1 MNNRFAGL
9 LTVVLGALAV
19 KLTLSGEYLNYVR
32 AGMYPWLL
40 LSGLFL
46 VALGM
51 VGWLSSRRQGA
62 HSHAPSDHGH
72 SHGLSK
78 AAWLLVVP
86 LLAASLLRPAPLGSF
101 AANRQTSRPP
111 RPSAKTAVLAQKLVK
126 DKPVE
131 PEPAPAT
138 EVAGVPI
145 PAASSSGSEMSL
157 IDFLEITYYDESKAL
172 AGVPVTIVGFAM
184 PAQTGKPDEFLL
196 SRFMI
201 SCCAADAQLMQ
212 AGVTRVSG
220 SVPKQDSWVSVT
232 GTWEPDDST
241 ESMTADG
248 FPIPK
253 LVASKVVPVLQPE
266 NPYLT
271 LAP

>member
-9 LTVVLGALAV
+9 LTVVLGVLAL
-19 KLTLSGEYLNYVR
+19 KLTMSGEYLNYVR
-32 AGMYPWLL
+32 TGMYPWLL
-40 LSGLFL
+40 LSGMFL
-46 VALGM
+46 VALGLA
-51 VGWLSSRRQGA
+51 GWLSARRPDA
-62 HSHAPSDHGH
+62 HHHDEAGGH
-72 SHGLSK
+72 SHGLSR
-78 AAWLLVVP
+78 AAWLLIVP

-111 RPSAKTAVLAQKLVK
+111 RPPAKTAVLAQKVVK
-126 DKPVE
+126 VKPVE
-131 PEPAPAT
+131 PQPAPAV

-145 PAASSSGSEMSL
+145 PAASSGGSEMSL
-157 IDFLEITYYDESKAL
+157 TDFLEITYYDETKAL
-172 AGVPVTIVGFAM
+172 AGVPVTIVGFVM

-212 AGVTRVSG
+212 AGVTRVTG
-220 SVPKQDSWVSVT
+220 SVPKQDAWVSVT
-232 GTWEPDDST
+232 GTWEPDDSS

-253 LVASKVVPVLQPE
+253 LVARQVVPVPQPE

-271 LAP
+271 LAQ

>member
-1 MNNRFAGL
+1 MSNRFAGL
-9 LTVVLGALAV
+9 LTVVLGVLAL

-32 AGMYPWLL
+32 AGMYPWLV
-40 LSGLFL
+40 LSGLIL
-46 VALGM
+46 VALGL
-51 VGWLSSRRQGA
+51 VGWRSARSPEA
-62 HSHAPSDHGH
+62 HHHHEAGGH
-72 SHGLSK
+72 SHGLSR

-101 AANRQTSRPP
+101 AANRQSSRPP
-111 RPSAKTAVLAQKLVK
+111 RPPAKTAVLAQKVVK
-126 DKPVE
+126 VKPVE
-131 PEPAPAT
+131 AAPAPAV

-145 PAASSSGSEMSL
+145 PAASSNSSEMSL
-157 IDFLEITYYDESKAL
+157 TDFLEITYYDETKAL

-201 SCCAADAQLMQ
+201 SCCAADAQLLQ
-212 AGVTRVSG
+212 AGVTRATG

-232 GTWEPDDST
+232 GTWEPDGS
-241 ESMTADG
+241 SPLMTDDG

-253 LVASKVVPVLQPE
+253 LVARQVVPVAQPE

-271 LAP
+271 LAQ